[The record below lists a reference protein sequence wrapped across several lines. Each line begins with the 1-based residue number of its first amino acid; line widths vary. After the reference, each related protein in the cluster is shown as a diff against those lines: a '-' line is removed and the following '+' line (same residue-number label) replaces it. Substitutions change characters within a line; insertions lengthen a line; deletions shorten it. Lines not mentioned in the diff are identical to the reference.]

1 MSFPGSASLANLKK
15 GKHCLVFDKNEE
27 KLHAIRGNLEEDFAF
42 NEKPESSD

>member
-1 MSFPGSASLANLKK
+1 MSFPGSAALASLKK

-27 KLHAIRGNLEEDFAF
+27 KLHAIRANLEEDFAF

>member
-1 MSFPGSASLANLKK
+1 MSIPGSAALASFKK
-15 GKHCLVFDKNEE
+15 GKHRLVFDKNVG